1 MAKAARLIS
10 VLCILTFAAIAQCH
24 KHEEFTVEGDVYC
37 FADHPLGLR
46 SGAADVSVLELRFA
60 TFLCRSVLSVE
71 VSYGFSLYLAP
82 ATALRSPHP
91 CIQIKKDQPGAAVK
105 LECVNLDTKAVTYSV
120 EGVTDG
126 NGKYRLK
133 VSGDH
138 ENDSC
143 YVTAL
148 RSPKPECSEPLTDV
162 QLSLVVLTENI
173 GIHSDVRFANPIGFM
188 TKDPHPQ
195 CISILQDIF
204 SDQ

>member
-1 MAKAARLIS
+1 MAKATRLVS
-10 VLCILTFAAIAQCH
+10 ALCILAFAAIAQCH

-37 FADHPLGLR
+37 DPCRVQFQNALSDKL
-46 SGAADVSVLELRFA
+46 SGAL
-60 TFLCRSVLSVE
+60 
-71 VSYGFSLYLAP
+71 
-82 ATALRSPHP
+82 
-91 CIQIKKDQPGAAVK
+91 VK

-126 NGKYRLK
+126 NGKYSLK

-148 RSPKPECSEPLTDV
+148 KSPKPECSEPLTDV